1 MSSRVLNTAQID
13 VEHSAINLAEHLK
26 LVLNEWKIPDKKVV
40 AIITDNGANIVKAIK
55 EFTTFRHIPYF
66 AHTSNLVVKNSID
79 ANDYVSELLD
89 KCRGIVSYFKKST
102 TGTSK
107 LKQLSQSSQKKLK
120 PDVKTRW
127 NSTLFMLRSLLD
139 LKQPVD
145 DALTLL
151 KPESKLNVIEW
162 DEVAELVFL
171 LSPFDEITT
180 NLSSQHYPSV
190 SKVIPAVR
198 LMEQTL
204 QDVIPTFASVDRL
217 KKDILSGWSSRFQGL
232 EDVTPLLLSTYLDP
246 R

>member
-55 EFTTFRHIPYF
+55 EFTTFRHIPCF
-66 AHTSNLVVKNSID
+66 AHTLNLVVKNSID

-127 NSTLFMLRSLLD
+127 NSTLIMLRSLLD

-180 NLSSQHYPSV
+180 NLSSQHYPSIL
-190 SKVIPAVR
+190 KVIPAVR
-198 LMEQTL
+198 IMEQTL
-204 QDVIPTFASVDRL
+204 QDVIPTIASLDQL
-217 KKDILSGWSSRFQGL
+217 KKDILSGLSSRFQGL

>member
-1 MSSRVLNTAQID
+1 MSRNRFIFQKKDNRDFEIKTAQ
-13 VEHSAINLAEHLK
+13 
-26 LVLNEWKIPDKKVV
+26 KK
-40 AIITDNGANIVKAIK
+40 
-55 EFTTFRHIPYF
+55 
-66 AHTSNLVVKNSID
+66 
-79 ANDYVSELLD
+79 
-89 KCRGIVSYFKKST
+89 FK
-102 TGTSK
+102 
-107 LKQLSQSSQKKLK
+107 
-120 PDVKTRW
+120 PEVKTRW
-127 NSTLFMLRSLLD
+127 NSTLIMLRSLLD

-198 LMEQTL
+198 LMKQTL

-217 KKDILSGWSSRFQGL
+217 KKDILSGLSSRFQGL

>member
-1 MSSRVLNTAQID
+1 
-13 VEHSAINLAEHLK
+13 
-26 LVLNEWKIPDKKVV
+26 
-40 AIITDNGANIVKAIK
+40 
-55 EFTTFRHIPYF
+55 
-66 AHTSNLVVKNSID
+66 
-79 ANDYVSELLD
+79 
-89 KCRGIVSYFKKST
+89 
-102 TGTSK
+102 
-107 LKQLSQSSQKKLK
+107 
-120 PDVKTRW
+120 
-127 NSTLFMLRSLLD
+127 MLRSLLD
-139 LKQPVD
+139 LKKPVD

-162 DEVAELVFL
+162 DEVAQLVFL

-217 KKDILSGWSSRFQGL
+217 KKDILSGLSSRFQGL

>member
-55 EFTTFRHIPYF
+55 EFTTFRHIPCF
-66 AHTSNLVVKNSID
+66 AHTLNLVVKNSID
-79 ANDYVSELLD
+79 ANDVVSELLD
-89 KCRGIVSYFKKST
+89 TCRGIVSYFKKST
-102 TGTSK
+102 IGTSK
-107 LKQLSQSSQKKLK
+107 LKQFSQSSQKKLK

-127 NSTLFMLRSLLD
+127 NSTLIMLRSLLD

-217 KKDILSGWSSRFQGL
+217 KKDILSGLSSRFQGL